1 MKTKRKVKVK
11 PNLKL
16 TLKLRKDSTTNK
28 KIIAFDNKK
37 EKIMKQSQKSKKEE
51 IKIFLEESQEN
62 KKMEEDVEEEDT
74 NEPQSFN
81 FFQNKRSN

>member
-28 KIIAFDNKK
+28 KIIAFENRK
-37 EKIMKQSQKSKKEE
+37 ERIIKQSQKSKN
-51 IKIFLEESQEN
+51 KII
-62 KKMEEDVEEEDT
+62 
-74 NEPQSFN
+74 N
-81 FFQNKRSN
+81 FFRRSERK